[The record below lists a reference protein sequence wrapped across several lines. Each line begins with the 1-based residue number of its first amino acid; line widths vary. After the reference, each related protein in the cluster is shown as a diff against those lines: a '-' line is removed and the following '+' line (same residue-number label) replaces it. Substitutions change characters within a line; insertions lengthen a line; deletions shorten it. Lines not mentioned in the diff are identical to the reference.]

1 MTAQATESGR
11 GLTQVEVAERVR
23 DGQANT
29 VPDRVSRTTAEI
41 VRSNIVTRFNI
52 LLGALL
58 VIVLVVLRE
67 PRDALFGIV
76 LVTNSAIGIIQ
87 ELRAKRTLD
96 RLELLA
102 APRVRV
108 IRDGRLRDIS
118 PESVVLDDLID
129 LRPGDQLVVDAVV
142 IESHGLE
149 IDESLLTGESDP
161 VHKRPDDECRS
172 GSFVA
177 AGTGTIRATRVGAE
191 SYAAQLVDQAR
202 EFQLVRSELRDGVD
216 TFLWLVGWAIGPTMA
231 LLLWSG
237 MRGGGR
243 FLDALAGSVA
253 AGVAMVP
260 QGLVLLTS
268 VAFAVGVI
276 RLGRRDVLVQE
287 LAAVE
292 GLARVDVVCFD
303 KTGTLTEGRLSV
315 QELVPLADLDPAPA
329 LGALAALEEYPNATM
344 AAIAK
349 AFPKNPGWTAVNATV
364 FSSARKWS
372 GAAFAGHGTWVLGA
386 PEIVAGDD
394 RQVTEVVRRM
404 SDTGSRTLVLAKSD
418 GALRD
423 GALPPHL
430 LPVAVLALRDRIR
443 SDAANTLGYF
453 ADQGVTMKVI
463 SGDHPQTVAAIAREV
478 GIEGEVVDA
487 RSLPDDPEALAA
499 VMERATVFGRVAPHQ
514 KQAMVRA
521 LQRRGHVVAM
531 TGDGVN
537 DVLALKASDSGV
549 AMGEAAPA
557 ARAVSQLVVID
568 GSFASLPYVV
578 GEGRRVV
585 SNVERVA
592 NLFVTG
598 TVYAFGLSVA
608 IVVSALPFPFLPRHL
623 TLVGSLTI
631 GIPAFFLALA
641 PSRRRV
647 KPGFVRR
654 VLKFTIPVG
663 LTATVATFAAYWLAD
678 SEAASVEQS
687 RTTATLVLAAIGLL
701 AVGIVSRPLVPW
713 KRGLIGSMGVL
724 LILAFVNTTSR
735 ELFELELPR
744 LVILLAAL
752 GIVGVTAGVM
762 LLALRSLGWVKVMSE
777 MLREHPPTSPETW
790 RQLTTTITENS
801 GWNES
806 FPATTELHAVTR
818 PDDERR

>member
-1 MTAQATESGR
+1 MTLEATESPR
-11 GLTQVEVAERVR
+11 GLTRDEVADRVR
-23 DGQANT
+23 AGDVNT
-29 VPDRVSRTTAEI
+29 MPDRVSRTTAEI
-41 VRSNIVTRFNI
+41 VRSNVVTRFNI
-52 LLGALL
+52 LLGILL

-76 LVTNSAIGIIQ
+76 LVTNSAIGIVQ

-102 APRVRV
+102 APQVRV
-108 IRDGRLRDIS
+108 IREGRRHEIP
-118 PESVVLDDLID
+118 PESVVLDELID
-129 LRPGDQLVVDAVV
+129 LRPGDQLVVDGVV
-142 IESHGLE
+142 VESHGLE
-149 IDESLLTGESDP
+149 IDESLLTGEADP
-161 VHKRPDDECRS
+161 VRKLPEDECRS

-177 AGTGTIRATRVGAE
+177 AGRGTVRASRVGAD
-191 SYAAQLVDQAR
+191 SYAARLVDEAR
-202 EFQLVRSELRDGVD
+202 EFQLVRSELRDGVER
-216 TFLWLVGWAIGPTMA
+216 FLRLVGWAVGPTML

-237 MRGGGR
+237 MRGGGQ
-243 FLDALAGSVA
+243 FLEALAGSVA

-268 VAFAVGVI
+268 VAFAVGII

-315 QELVPLADLDPAPA
+315 QELVPLSEIDPAPA
-329 LGALAALEEYPNATM
+329 LGALAAMEDHPNATM
-344 AAIAK
+344 TAIK
-349 AFPKNPGWTAVNATV
+349 TAFPENPGWTAVHAAV

-372 GAAFAGHGTWVLGA
+372 GAAYGGQGTWVLGA
-386 PEIVAGDD
+386 PEVVAGNDG
-394 RQVTEVVRRM
+394 RVEEAVRRI
-404 SDTGSRTLVLAKSD
+404 SAAGGRALVLAKSD

-423 GALPPHL
+423 GALPPDMR
-430 LPVAVLALRDRIR
+430 PVAVLSLRDRIR
-443 SDAANTLGYF
+443 SDASETLGYF
-453 ADQGVTMKVI
+453 ANQGVTMKVI

-478 GIEGEVVDA
+478 GIEGEVIDA
-487 RSLPDDPEALAA
+487 RSLPEDPEALAA
-499 VMERATVFGRVAPHQ
+499 VMEQATVFGRVAPHQ
-514 KQAMVRA
+514 KRSMVQA
-521 LQRRGHVVAM
+521 LQSRGHVVAM

-537 DVLALKASDSGV
+537 DVLALKASDIGV
-549 AMGEAAPA
+549 AMGDAAPA
-557 ARAVSQLVVID
+557 SRAVSQLVVID
-568 GSFASLPYVV
+568 GSFSALPYVV
-578 GEGRRVV
+578 AEGRRVV

-608 IVVSALPFPFLPRHL
+608 IVLSALPFPFLPRHL

-647 KPGFVRR
+647 RSGFVMR
-654 VLKFTIPVG
+654 VLKFAVPVG

-678 SEAASVEQS
+678 TEAASVEQA

-713 KRGLIGSMGVL
+713 KKGLVGAMGAL
-724 LILAFVNTTSR
+724 LILAFVNPTSR

-752 GIVGVTAGVM
+752 GIVGVTTGVM

-790 RQLTTTITENS
+790 RQLTTTITETS

-806 FPATTELHAVTR
+806 FPSTTELHAVTR
-818 PDDERR
+818 PDEGQV

>member
-1 MTAQATESGR
+1 MTLEATESAR
-11 GLTQVEVAERVR
+11 GLTAAEVADRVR
-23 DGQANT
+23 SGRINT
-29 VPDRVSRTTAEI
+29 LPERVSRTTAEI
-41 VRSNIVTRFNI
+41 VRSNVVTRFNI
-52 LLGALL
+52 LLGVLL
-58 VIVLVVLRE
+58 VIVLAVLRE

-76 LVTNSAIGIIQ
+76 LVSNSAIGIIQ

-108 IRDGRLRDIS
+108 IRDGQRHDVP
-118 PESVVLDDLID
+118 PESVVLDDLVD
-129 LRPGDQLVVDAVV
+129 LRPGDQLVVDGAVV
-142 IESHGLE
+142 ESHGLE
-149 IDESLLTGESDP
+149 IDESLLTGEADP
-161 VHKRPDDECRS
+161 VHKRSDDDCRS

-177 AGTGTIRATRVGAE
+177 AGRGTIRATRVGTD
-191 SYAAQLVDQAR
+191 SYAARLVDEAR
-202 EFQLVRSELRDGVD
+202 QFQLVRSELRDGVD
-216 TFLWLVGWAIGPTMA
+216 RFLWIVGWAVGPTML

-243 FLDALAGSVA
+243 FLEALAGSVA

-268 VAFAVGVI
+268 VAFAVGII

-303 KTGTLTEGRLSV
+303 KTGTLTEGRLAV
-315 QELVPLADLDPAPA
+315 QELVPLAEIDPAPA
-329 LGALAALEEYPNATM
+329 LGALAALDEHPNATM
-344 AAIAK
+344 AAIRK
-349 AFPKNPGWTAVNATV
+349 AFPKDPGWPVVNATV

-372 GAAFAGHGTWVLGA
+372 GAAFGGHGTWVLGA
-386 PEIVAGDD
+386 PEVIAGDD
-394 RQVTEVVRRM
+394 GQVGETVRRL
-404 SDTGSRTLVLAKSD
+404 TAAGSRALVLAKSD
-418 GALRD
+418 GAFRD
-423 GALPPHL
+423 GALPADL
-430 LPVAVLALRDRIR
+430 RPVAVLSLRDRIR
-443 SDAANTLGYF
+443 ADASDTLGYF
-453 ADQGVTMKVI
+453 ASQGVRMKVI

-478 GIEGEVVDA
+478 GIEGDVVDA
-487 RSLPDDPEALAA
+487 RTLPEDPAALASI
-499 VMERATVFGRVAPHQ
+499 MERATVFGRVAPHQ
-514 KQAMVRA
+514 KRAMVEA
-521 LQRRGHVVAM
+521 LQARGHVVAM

-537 DVLALKASDSGV
+537 DVLALKASDIGV

-568 GSFASLPYVV
+568 GSFSALPYVV

-608 IVVSALPFPFLPRHL
+608 IVLSALPFPFLPRHL

-647 KPGFVRR
+647 RPGFVRR
-654 VLKFTIPVG
+654 VLKFAIPVG

-678 SEAASVEQS
+678 SEAATVEQS

-713 KRGLIGSMGVL
+713 KRGLVGAMGL
-724 LILAFVNTTSR
+724 LLVLAFVNPTSR
-735 ELFELELPR
+735 ALFELQLPR

-752 GIVGVTAGVM
+752 GIAGITAGVM
-762 LLALRSLGWVKVMSE
+762 LLALRSLGWVKAMSE

-790 RQLTTTITENS
+790 RQLTTTITETS

-806 FPATTELHAVTR
+806 FPSTTELQPVVR
-818 PDDERR
+818 PDDP

>member
-1 MTAQATESGR
+1 MQLDATESAR
-11 GLTQVEVAERVR
+11 GLSRAEVDERVR
-23 DGQANT
+23 HGQVNV

-41 VRSNIVTRFNI
+41 VRSNVVTRFNI

-102 APRVRV
+102 APQVRV
-108 IRDGRLRDIS
+108 IRDGRS
-118 PESVVLDDLID
+118 HEVAPESVVLDDLID
-129 LRPGDQLVVDAVV
+129 LRSGDQLVVDAVV
-142 IESHGLE
+142 VESRGLE

-161 VHKRPDDECRS
+161 VHKRPEDECRS

-177 AGTGTIRATRVGAE
+177 AGHGTVRATRVGAD
-191 SYAAQLVDQAR
+191 SYAAQLIDEAR
-202 EFQLVRSELRDGVD
+202 EFRLVPSELRDGVD
-216 TFLWLVGWAIGPTMA
+216 RFLRLVGWIVGPTMV

-237 MRGGGR
+237 MRGGGQ
-243 FLDALAGSVA
+243 FLEALAGSVA

-276 RLGRRDVLVQE
+276 RLGQRNVLVQE

-315 QELVPLADLDPAPA
+315 QELVPLAELDPAPA
-329 LGALAALEEYPNATM
+329 LGALAAMEEHPNATM
-344 AAIAK
+344 AAIRK
-349 AFPKNPGWTAVNATV
+349 AFPKDPGWTVVNAAA

-372 GAAFAGHGTWVLGA
+372 GAAFGGHGTWVLGA
-386 PEIVAGDD
+386 PEVVAGNDS
-394 RQVTEVVRRM
+394 RVEQIVRRL
-404 SDTGSRTLVLAKSD
+404 SEAGSRALVLAKSD

-423 GALPPHL
+423 GALPSAPQ
-430 LPVAVLALRDRIR
+430 PVAVLSLRDRIR
-443 SDAANTLGYF
+443 TDASETLGYF
-453 ADQGVTMKVI
+453 ASQGVRMKVI
-463 SGDHPQTVAAIAREV
+463 SGDHPQTVASIAREV
-478 GIEGEVVDA
+478 GIDGEVVDA
-487 RSLPDDPEALAA
+487 RHLPEDPDALAA
-499 VMERATVFGRVAPHQ
+499 IMEKATVFGRVAPHQ
-514 KQAMVRA
+514 KRAMVQAM
-521 LQRRGHVVAM
+521 QSRGHVVAM

-537 DVLALKASDSGV
+537 DVLALKASDIGV
-549 AMGEAAPA
+549 AMGDAAPA
-557 ARAVSQLVVID
+557 SRAVSQLVVID
-568 GSFASLPYVV
+568 GSFSALPFVV
-578 GEGRRVV
+578 GEGRRVL

-608 IVVSALPFPFLPRHL
+608 IVLAALPFPFLPRHL

-631 GIPAFFLALA
+631 GIPAFFIALA

-647 KPGFVRR
+647 RPGFVMR
-654 VLKFTIPVG
+654 VLKFAVPVG

-678 SEAASVEQS
+678 TEAATVEQS

-713 KRGLIGSMGVL
+713 KKGLIGAMGAL
-724 LILAFVNTTSR
+724 LVLAFVNTTSR

-752 GIVGVTAGVM
+752 GIVGVTAGIM
-762 LLALRSLGWVKVMSE
+762 LLALRSLGWVKAMSE
-777 MLREHPPTSPETW
+777 MLRDHSPTSPETW
-790 RQLTTTITENS
+790 RQLTTTITESS

-806 FPATTELHAVTR
+806 FPATTELHAISR
-818 PDDERR
+818 PDDKRA

>member
-1 MTAQATESGR
+1 MRLEATESAR
-11 GLTQVEVAERVR
+11 GLSRADVADRVR
-23 DGQANT
+23 AGQVNMM
-29 VPDRVSRTTAEI
+29 PDRVSRTTADI
-41 VRSNIVTRFNI
+41 VRSNVVTRFNI
-52 LLGALL
+52 LLGVLL

-76 LVTNSAIGIIQ
+76 LVTNSAIGIFQ

-108 IRDGRLRDIS
+108 IRDGRPVDVS
-118 PESVVLDDLID
+118 PDSVVLDDLID
-129 LRPGDQLVVDAVV
+129 LRPGDQLVVDGVV
-142 IESHGLE
+142 VESRGLE

-161 VHKRPDDECRS
+161 VHKQPEDECRS

-177 AGTGTIRATRVGAE
+177 AGVGTMRATRVGAD
-191 SYAAQLVDQAR
+191 SYAARLVDEAR
-202 EFQLVRSELRDGVD
+202 EFRLVRSELRDGVD
-216 TFLWLVGWAIGPTMA
+216 RFLRLVGWVVGPTML

-237 MRGGGR
+237 MRGGGE
-243 FLDALAGSVA
+243 FLGALAGSVA

-315 QELVPLADLDPAPA
+315 QELVPLAEVDPAPA
-329 LGALAALEEYPNATM
+329 LGALAALDEHLNATM
-344 AAIAK
+344 AAIRK
-349 AFPKNPGWTAVNATV
+349 AFPKDPGWTAVNAAV

-372 GAAFAGHGTWVLGA
+372 GAAFAGHGTWVVGA
-386 PEIVAGDD
+386 PEIVAGGDS
-394 RQVTEVVRRM
+394 RVEAVVRRM
-404 SDTGSRTLVLAKSD
+404 SAAGSRTLVLATSD

-423 GALPPHL
+423 GTLPPRL
-430 LPVAVLALRDRIR
+430 QPVAVLSLRDRIR
-443 SDAANTLGYF
+443 SDASETLGYF
-453 ADQGVTMKVI
+453 ASQGVQMKVI
-463 SGDHPQTVAAIAREV
+463 SGDHPQTVAAIAKEI

-487 RSLPDDPEALAA
+487 RSLPEDPEALASL
-499 VMERATVFGRVAPHQ
+499 MEKSTVFGRVAPHQ
-514 KQAMVRA
+514 KRAMVEA
-521 LQRRGHVVAM
+521 LQARGHVVAM

-537 DVLALKASDSGV
+537 DVLALKASDIGV

-557 ARAVSQLVVID
+557 SRAVSQLVVID
-568 GSFASLPYVV
+568 GSFSALPHVV

-608 IVVSALPFPFLPRHL
+608 IVASALPFPFLPRHL

-647 KPGFVRR
+647 RPGFVKR

-678 SEAASVEQS
+678 TEAATVEQS

-713 KRGLIGSMGVL
+713 KRGLIGAMGAL
-724 LILAFVNTTSR
+724 LILAFVNPTSR
-735 ELFELELPR
+735 ELFELEIPR

-777 MLREHPPTSPETW
+777 MLREHPPMSPESW
-790 RQLTTTITENS
+790 RQLTTTITETS

-806 FPATTELHAVTR
+806 FPATTELHAITR
-818 PDDERR
+818 PDDS